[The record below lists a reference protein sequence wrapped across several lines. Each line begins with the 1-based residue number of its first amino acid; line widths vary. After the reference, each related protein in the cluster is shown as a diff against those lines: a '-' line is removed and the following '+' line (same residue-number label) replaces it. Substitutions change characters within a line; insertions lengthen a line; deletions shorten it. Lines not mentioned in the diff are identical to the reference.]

1 VGAGGDAGGGGAA
14 GWDAR
19 ASPRRP
25 PPSIQAVKIS
35 DNVATSEPDEGAIV
49 LIATLGSTAGGVL
62 RLVMGDGARLG
73 VVGLGLG
80 LAGALASRARWG
92 GCCTGCLPVIPSP
105 SWSCH

>member
-25 PPSIQAVKIS
+25 PPPIQAVKIS
-35 DNVATSEPDEGAIV
+35 NVATSEPDEGAIV